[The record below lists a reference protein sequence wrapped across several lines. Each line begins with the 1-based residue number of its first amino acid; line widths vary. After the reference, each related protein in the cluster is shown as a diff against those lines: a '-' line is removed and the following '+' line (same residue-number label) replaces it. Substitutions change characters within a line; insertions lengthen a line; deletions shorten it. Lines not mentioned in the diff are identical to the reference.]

1 MKRPAARVLRL
12 TGRLTFVGVLSC
24 ALALVAVQFSG
35 IVAKNI
41 AMARE
46 LRASRADILAL
57 EKRERDQR
65 QTLRRLASPAGAIP
79 EIHQKLRLVGPHEEI
94 IFVRPDP
101 SETAG
106 S

>member
-24 ALALVAVQFSG
+24 ALALV
-35 IVAKNI
+35 KNI